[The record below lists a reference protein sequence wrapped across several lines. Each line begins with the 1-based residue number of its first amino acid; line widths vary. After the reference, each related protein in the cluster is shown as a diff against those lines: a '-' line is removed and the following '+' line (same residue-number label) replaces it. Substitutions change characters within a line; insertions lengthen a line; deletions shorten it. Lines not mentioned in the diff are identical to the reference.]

1 MVKNVITKVCTI
13 GVIMTLFIPVFF
25 SGNGNANPT
34 LSEGD
39 MAANGV
45 AVDSQNNVIVTGQVY
60 DTAKDKWIIRTE
72 KYDGNDGHLI
82 WSKDFDK
89 YNYNIGKDVA
99 VDSNDNII
107 VVGSVNETTLEG
119 FNYCIIKYTKNGD
132 QVWYKTYNRKF
143 YDTPWRVVVDSANN
157 IFVTGMS
164 LKIDPSSGFSSDY
177 WTIKCASNGNKLE
190 EKVFD
195 VSNADLAFGIA
206 LDNSNNVIVTGS
218 SNHDNHLA
226 YCTLKYDSNLNELWG
241 PIYYGS
247 GNENNS
253 GSGVAVDS
261 NNNIIITGGSEK
273 NGDKNYLTVKYNSN
287 GNKLNDAAYNAG
299 GTDDAMG
306 VAVDSKNDII
316 VTGTSTTNSGEY
328 FCTIKY
334 NSNLGTLW
342 VKKEDGFMGGAKD
355 IAVDSNDNIIVTGYS
370 KTGGDNYYTIKYS
383 PSGEVLWAGGGGSG
397 PAEPPTADFSYTP
410 ANPTRADFV
419 HFYDKSTGSI
429 TSWQWDFGDGS
440 ISNDENPSH
449 KYSSKGTFTVTLT
462 VSGPAGEDTKT
473 KQIVVSNAPPL
484 PSFSYNPPN
493 PLENQSVSFDASY
506 STDPDGSISSYA
518 WNFGDGSTGSGKVVQ
533 HAYSSEGTYTVVLTV
548 TDNDGGSTSLQKVV
562 TVNSRAGN
570 TPPVPGFNYSP
581 TNPSPGEEVM
591 FNASASADPDGIIEL
606 YRWDWNSDGTYDDEY
621 TIPTAVH
628 TWYES
633 GEYAVTLQVKDN
645 DGTYNT
651 CTSTVNV
658 GSGSGEPKLVISLG
672 VSDIAPFDED
682 TERTIPIKVYCYNFS
697 ATGVT
702 LSVLEDGNLTV
713 TPVTP
718 ALNLNDGEEKEFVIK
733 VKVPKLGENM
743 TAGTKTI
750 KIQAMDTTGVK
761 SNVETIDIVVHKAG
775 SGTPGFAAILAIA
788 AILIALLFMKKM
800 R

>member
-1 MVKNVITKVCTI
+1 M
-13 GVIMTLFIPVFF
+13 
-25 SGNGNANPT
+25 
-34 LSEGD
+34 
-39 MAANGV
+39 
-45 AVDSQNNVIVTGQVY
+45 
-60 DTAKDKWIIRTE
+60 
-72 KYDGNDGHLI
+72 
-82 WSKDFDK
+82 
-89 YNYNIGKDVA
+89 
-99 VDSNDNII
+99 
-107 VVGSVNETTLEG
+107 
-119 FNYCIIKYTKNGD
+119 
-132 QVWYKTYNRKF
+132 
-143 YDTPWRVVVDSANN
+143 
-157 IFVTGMS
+157 
-164 LKIDPSSGFSSDY
+164 
-177 WTIKCASNGNKLE
+177 
-190 EKVFD
+190 
-195 VSNADLAFGIA
+195 
-206 LDNSNNVIVTGS
+206 
-218 SNHDNHLA
+218 
-226 YCTLKYDSNLNELWG
+226 
-241 PIYYGS
+241 
-247 GNENNS
+247 
-253 GSGVAVDS
+253 
-261 NNNIIITGGSEK
+261 
-273 NGDKNYLTVKYNSN
+273 
-287 GNKLNDAAYNAG
+287 
-299 GTDDAMG
+299 
-306 VAVDSKNDII
+306 
-316 VTGTSTTNSGEY
+316 
-328 FCTIKY
+328 
-334 NSNLGTLW
+334 
-342 VKKEDGFMGGAKD
+342 
-355 IAVDSNDNIIVTGYS
+355 
-370 KTGGDNYYTIKYS
+370 
-383 PSGEVLWAGGGGSG
+383 
-397 PAEPPTADFSYTP
+397 
-410 ANPTRADFV
+410 
-419 HFYDKSTGSI
+419 
-429 TSWQWDFGDGS
+429 
-440 ISNDENPSH
+440 SNDENPSH

-462 VSGPAGEDTKT
+462 VSGPAGEDTKS

-548 TDNDGGSTSLQKVV
+548 TDNDGRSASLQKVV

-570 TPPVPGFNYSP
+570 IPPVPGFNYSP

-591 FNASASADPDGIIEL
+591 FNASVSADPDGIIEL

-775 SGTPGFAAILAIA
+775 SGMPGFAAILAIA